1 MSGWTVLYGGELSKD
16 VAQRVVEG
24 TIFLRRRARAV
35 QCHCWSGLHVPD
47 MPVGCEGAKD
57 KSMEITAVDME
68 SFKKLKI
75 DTEVTKII
83 FILQV

>member
-1 MSGWTVLYGGELSKD
+1 
-16 VAQRVVEG
+16 
-24 TIFLRRRARAV
+24 
-35 QCHCWSGLHVPD
+35 